1 MSIRTVVK
9 NLKPR
14 VFRTWNEHQDRC
26 EILKPRVLRTWY
38 EHQDRCETLKPCVFR
53 TINEHQDR
61 CETPYVFRRPT
72 WNEHQDCCETLKTR
86 VFRAWNEHQDRC
98 ETLKTRVFR
107 TWNEH
112 QDRMLRIQ
120 DHRLVWRDN
129 YIITTDVVYLN
140 WPFGF
145 EDDLLT
151 TGQREDHLEHGTAEV
166 FRHVSRHHRQ
176 RRHGPQHRTCRAQP
190 TV

>member
-1 MSIRTVVK
+1 MSIRT
-9 NLKPR
+9 LKPR
-14 VFRTWNEHQDRC
+14 VFRTWNEHQNR
-26 EILKPRVLRTWY
+26 
-38 EHQDRCETLKPCVFR
+38 
-53 TINEHQDR
+53 
-61 CETPYVFRRPT
+61 
-72 WNEHQDCCETLKTR
+72 CETLKTR
-86 VFRAWNEHQDRC
+86 VFRAWNEHQNRCETPYVFRRPTWNEYQDCC

-107 TWNEH
+107 SWYEH
-112 QDRMLRIQ
+112 LDQMLRIQ

-176 RRHGPQHRTCRAQP
+176 RRHGPQHRTCLAQP